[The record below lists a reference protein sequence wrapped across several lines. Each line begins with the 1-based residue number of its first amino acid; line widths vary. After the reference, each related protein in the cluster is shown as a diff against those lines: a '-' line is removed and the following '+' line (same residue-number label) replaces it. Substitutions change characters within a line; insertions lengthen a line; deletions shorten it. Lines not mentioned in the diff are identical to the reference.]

1 VVGIGSDAFGTAVAT
16 TGITGSAAST
26 CVVLVGA
33 ATIFSVV
40 VVVGSVNFFVSA
52 LTGTETRATGATG
65 VAGVAGVGGSVRTF
79 FFSSGFSSTFFFS
92 TTGVSV
98 RTFLASFVSP
108 FLASLSVVVANVFE
122 VSFLASA
129 TFLFESSSA
138 VTSLRA

>member
-1 VVGIGSDAFGTAVAT
+1 LASVVGIGSYAFGTAVAT

-26 CVVLVGA
+26 YVVLVGTA
-33 ATIFSVV
+33 AVFSIV

-52 LTGTETRATGATG
+52 LTGTETGAT
-65 VAGVAGVGGSVRTF
+65 GVAGVGGSVRTF

-92 TTGVSV
+92 TTGGSV

-108 FLASLSVVVANVFE
+108 FLASLSVVVATVFG